1 MSVND
6 DVSAA
11 VEEPRP
17 GTCTPADDALAE
29 QWHRLMRDYA
39 RMSCSLDRA
48 LSAHGLT
55 SSEFEVLE
63 QLARARDVDGAALPV
78 TGVAGGTASGGAASG
93 GAACGQ
99 VRMSDLAEHVHLS
112 QSALSRLV
120 ARLEKDGL
128 AVRSMCESDRRSVF
142 TTITQEGERRYR
154 DARPT
159 HRAVLR
165 AESADCEMREYL
177 CGEA

>member
-6 DVSAA
+6 DVAAA
-11 VEEPRP
+11 VVEPRP

-39 RMSCSLDRA
+39 RMSCALDRA

-63 QLARARDVDGAALPV
+63 QLARARS
-78 TGVAGGTASGGAASG
+78 AGSPK
-93 GAACGQ
+93 

-128 AVRSMCESDRRSVF
+128 ATRTMCESDRRSVF
-142 TTITQEGERRYR
+142 TAITEPGERRYG

-159 HRAVLR
+159 QRSVLR
-165 AESADCEMREYL
+165 AESAECGMRQYL
-177 CGEA
+177 CGDEA